1 MVSSET
7 SAAPRGALLDVARL
21 LIDLIAV
28 VALAIWGFTQW
39 DAPLNVVV
47 GLGAPVLAV
56 LLWAL
61 FLSPRPVLRTELYL
75 RSLVEIALYVAGA
88 GAMLAMGW
96 GIPAAV
102 YLIVAAGLG
111 LWSGLRRLR

>member
-1 MVSSET
+1 MPAAPSP
-7 SAAPRGALLDVARL
+7 APRGSIVDVLRV
-21 LIDLIAV
+21 LIELIAV
-28 VALAIWGFTQW
+28 VVLAVWGFSEW
-39 DAPLNVVV
+39 AFPLNIVV

-75 RSLVEIALYVAGA
+75 RSLVEIALYVA
-88 GAMLAMGW
+88 
-96 GIPAAV
+96 AAAALWSLGLPVVAVV
-102 YLIVAAGLG
+102 YLLVASALG